1 VLPVDQK
8 LQPEVFN
15 NSRLSTVNTIAVM
28 PLVNLNQDPDQD
40 YVSDG
45 MTDDLIAYLSK
56 ILSLSVIVRNSVF
69 KKLQYLIPCKDQS
82 IRDRLFKG
90 LEMAAQH

>member
-56 ILSLSVIVRNSVF
+56 ILSLSVIVRNWVF
-69 KKLQYLIPCKDQS
+69 KKLQ
-82 IRDRLFKG
+82 F
-90 LEMAAQH
+90 